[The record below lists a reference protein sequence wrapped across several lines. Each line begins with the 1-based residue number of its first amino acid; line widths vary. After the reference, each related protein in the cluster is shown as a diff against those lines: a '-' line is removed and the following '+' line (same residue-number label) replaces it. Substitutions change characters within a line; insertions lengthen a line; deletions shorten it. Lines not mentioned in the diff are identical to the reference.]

1 MPRGSILGISFLNI
15 FINHPFLFIE
25 TTTLCSY
32 ANGNTMCSFDKNS
45 NIVIRR
51 LRHNFAI
58 ISEWLYEN
66 YMVLNP
72 DKCRFLT
79 LGFNKPFSD
88 FSFENTIINNI
99 NEEKIL
105 GIVIENNLNFKSHT
119 KKICE
124 KVDQKLSALARTSKL
139 TTPTQRKILINFFI
153 NAQFTCC
160 PLIWMFPSQ
169 GC

>member
-1 MPRGSILGISFLNI
+1 
-15 FINHPFLFIE
+15 
-25 TTTLCSY
+25 
-32 ANGNTMCSFDKNS
+32 MCSFDKNS